1 VLVGRRPVNR
11 VLAVLVSATALLVAC
26 ERDRE
31 LPASTPTE
39 SSLVAVAP
47 DTTSP
52 PETDP
57 ATTTGSIATTV
68 PGTLVAPTAPP
79 TSPPPT
85 EPVEVPA
92 IAWEGDVVSVQAR
105 SMPEPFDM
113 HLVPNQVGVTVYDGS
128 STNGSMT
135 VRCVVVV
142 HPDQRW
148 SEGCGEPGRPF
159 TLTYVDDRGLW
170 SLEVGV
176 EPGNVTP
183 IQREPETWTASA
195 NGCAD
200 PLVQLIDAAGLVP
213 PTMATG
219 LACVGTEALITSS
232 SLWLSQ
238 PLATDGGG
246 TFLTKG
252 AEGWVGQGGGTAIP
266 CRGTDVD
273 RCQTWGVVDDLF
285 EAVTPIPSPSAFPAA
300 AGDIVQV
307 VNVTVEVQAMTAG
320 APDVEAM
327 IAAVVDSVSPPD
339 AELPPAIHHDVISNP
354 MLVTVDVPAADDSI
368 RSTTWAFWVVRADDG
383 TPPSMPRAYAW
394 ENCARGLASPGLCV

>member
-1 VLVGRRPVNR
+1 MLVGRRPVNR
-11 VLAVLVSATALLVAC
+11 VLAVLVSAVTLLVAC

-31 LPASTPTE
+31 LPAPTPTE
-39 SSLVAVAP
+39 SSLVTVAT
-47 DTTSP
+47 DTNSP
-52 PETDP
+52 PATDP
-57 ATTTGSIATTV
+57 ATTTGSPATTV
-68 PGTLVAPTAPP
+68 PGTLVPPTAPP
-79 TSPPPT
+79 TSPPAT
-85 EPVEVPA
+85 EPPEAAA
-92 IAWEGDVVSVQAR
+92 IAWGGDVVSVRAP
-105 SMPEPFDM
+105 SMPEPFEM

-170 SLEVGV
+170 SLDVGI
-176 EPGNVTP
+176 EPGDVTP
-183 IQREPETWTASA
+183 IQREPVTWTAPA

-200 PLVQLIDAAGLVP
+200 PLVQLIDAAQLVP

-232 SLWLSQ
+232 ALWLSQ
-238 PLATDGGG
+238 PLATDGVG
-246 TFLTKG
+246 TLLTKG
-252 AEGWVGQGGGTAIP
+252 AEGWVAQGGGTSIP

-273 RCQTWGVVDDLF
+273 RCQTWGVVDDLL
-285 EAVTPIPSPSAFPAA
+285 EAVTPIPSPSALPTA

-320 APDVEAM
+320 AADVEAM

-339 AELPPAIHHDVISNP
+339 AELPPAIYHDVIPNP

-368 RSTTWAFWVVRADDG
+368 RSTTWAFWVVRRDDG